1 MRVRCVTR
9 NLFFKKKFPDI
20 MAQSTDVASAH
31 EFWETAF
38 TKERDL
44 QTFDGSFATRGSLT
58 QQSFFKIIGD
68 VEDKEILEVGC
79 GTGKLSVYLATR
91 GARVTATDFTQNA
104 LENTRALAVH
114 NNVGDR
120 VALHQVDG
128 LNLETLD
135 KKFDLVVGRF
145 VLHHIEPFDQ
155 FVDVLYNVLNDTG
168 RGIFM
173 ENNSR
178 NPLLMFAR
186 NNLAGK
192 MGIPRYGDDEE
203 FPLEPREIEM
213 IEARFREVV
222 QHFPELVF
230 FKKLSTYI
238 FRHKRIFTP
247 FTEFNRWLDASLYTV
262 VPGSRK
268 YSYLQVVE
276 MAK

>member
-1 MRVRCVTR
+1 
-9 NLFFKKKFPDI
+9 

-44 QTFDGSFATRGSLT
+44 QTFDRSFATRGSVT

-128 LNLETLD
+128 LNLESLN

-155 FVDVLYNVLNDTG
+155 FVDVLYNVLNDNG

-178 NPLLMFAR
+178 NPFLMFAR
-186 NNLAGK
+186 KNLAGK

-262 VPGSRK
+262 VPASRK